1 MRCFSVFV
9 ALFFVSSFVNG
20 QYALDGGMSD
30 LLTTEYEV
38 DYQVKQWSD
47 STDYQFMV
55 ITIKQPVIID
65 TILTIPPPGLN
76 FNQYYCNLSDFYVK
90 RKDCRFYPI
99 KYTYEAIKDT
109 VNGMMYRTMQGLFL
123 VDDFQDDTDSL
134 DLVLHIQSGYMLQS
148 QMNSHDQLV
157 SMLYNPKQPSLTNM
171 ALANKRWYKAWL
183 KTNPRDHNP
192 RMYQSEYG
200 GCKD

>member
-1 MRCFSVFV
+1 MLV
-9 ALFFVSSFVNG
+9 ALFFVSPFVNG

-30 LLTTEYEV
+30 LLTTEYGV
-38 DYQVKQWSD
+38 DYQVKEWSD

-55 ITIKQPVIID
+55 ITIKQPIIID
-65 TILTIPPPGLN
+65 TILTIPPTGLN
-76 FNQYYCNLSDFYVK
+76 FDQYYCNLSDFYVK

-99 KYTYEAIKDT
+99 KYSYEAINDT

-148 QMNSHDQLV
+148 QMNSYDQLV
-157 SMLYNPKQPSLTNM
+157 SMLYDPKQISPTEVI
-171 ALANKRWYKAWL
+171 LANKRWYKAWL

-192 RMYQSEYG
+192 RINQSEYG